1 MHFYAVSLSFLSYT
15 HNVRII
21 EHGDDALECELRG
34 KVAQIQSANQP
45 TNERTFCFTSE
56 ACMPPKRERTTTTKR
71 VERRDMHHPVCDAII

>member
-1 MHFYAVSLSFLSYT
+1 MHFYAVSLSLSLFPLDTYT

-56 ACMPPKRERTTTTKR
+56 ACMPPKRERTTTKK
-71 VERRDMHHPVCDAII
+71 E